1 MVNLTPEE
9 YVNQLFQE
17 DELLLKV
24 KEAIRANG
32 MPEVSVAAAYGRLLT
47 FLARTSKAQAV
58 LEIGVLGGYSGICLA
73 RGMSDEGTLTSLELK
88 EEYAAMARG
97 HLEEA
102 GFGSQVEY
110 RIGPAADSLEQL
122 AKEERT
128 FDFFF
133 IDADTEN
140 YPVYLDYAIRLARP
154 GAVIVG
160 DNCFLRG
167 RTLNPDKQGPAV
179 LAMRRF
185 NEQMASDPRLVTTM
199 LPDYD
204 GLALAWVK

>member
-1 MVNLTPEE
+1 MNLTPDE

-17 DELLLKV
+17 DDLLLKV
-24 KEAIRANG
+24 KEAIRSNG

-47 FLARTSKAQAV
+47 FLAKTSKAEAV

-73 RGMSDEGTLTSLELK
+73 RGLSDGGTLTSLELK

-97 HLEEA
+97 HLGEG
-102 GFGSQVEY
+102 GFGDKVEY

-122 AKEERT
+122 AQEGRT

-133 IDADTEN
+133 IDADKEN
-140 YPVYLDYAIRLARP
+140 YPVYLDYAIKLARP

-179 LAMRRF
+179 LAVRRF
-185 NEQMASDPRLVTTM
+185 NEQMASDPRLITTM

>member
-1 MVNLTPEE
+1 MNLTPEE

-133 IDADTEN
+133 IDADKEN

-167 RTLNPDKQGPAV
+167 RTINPDKQGPAV

>member
-1 MVNLTPEE
+1 MVNLTPDE

-47 FLARTSKAQAV
+47 FLAKTSKAEAV

-73 RGMSDEGTLTSLELK
+73 RGLSEGGSLTSLELK
-88 EEYAAMARG
+88 EEYADMALG

-110 RIGPAADSLEQL
+110 RIGPAAASLEQL
-122 AKEERT
+122 AQEGRT

-133 IDADTEN
+133 IDADKEN

-179 LAMRRF
+179 LAVRRF
-185 NEQMASDPRLVTTM
+185 NEQMANDPRLVTTM

-204 GLALAWVK
+204 GLVLAWVQ

>member
-1 MVNLTPEE
+1 MVNLTPDE

-47 FLARTSKAQAV
+47 FLAKTSKAEAV

-73 RGMSDEGTLTSLELK
+73 RGLSDGGTLTSLELK

-97 HLEEA
+97 HLEEE
-102 GFGSQVEY
+102 GFGDKVEY

-122 AKEERT
+122 VQEGRT

-133 IDADTEN
+133 IDADKEN

-179 LAMRRF
+179 LAVRRF
-185 NEQMASDPRLVTTM
+185 NEQMASDPRLITTM

>member
-1 MVNLTPEE
+1 MNLTPDE

-17 DELLLKV
+17 DDLLLKV
-24 KEAIRANG
+24 KEAIRSNG

-47 FLARTSKAQAV
+47 FLAKTSKAEAI

-73 RGMSDEGTLTSLELK
+73 RGLSEGGTLTSLELK
-88 EEYAAMARG
+88 EEYAVMARG
-97 HLEEA
+97 HLEEG
-102 GFGSQVEY
+102 GFGDKVEY

-122 AKEERT
+122 AEEGRT

-133 IDADTEN
+133 IDADKEN
-140 YPVYLDYAIRLARP
+140 YPVYLDYAIKLARP

-179 LAMRRF
+179 LAVRRF

>member
-1 MVNLTPEE
+1 MNLTPDE

-17 DELLLKV
+17 DDLLLKV
-24 KEAIRANG
+24 KEAIRSNG

-47 FLARTSKAQAV
+47 FLAMTSKAEAV

-73 RGMSDEGTLTSLELK
+73 RGLSDGGTLTSLELK
-88 EEYAAMARG
+88 EQYAAMARG

-102 GFGSQVEY
+102 GFGDKVEY

-122 AKEERT
+122 AQEGRT

-133 IDADTEN
+133 IDADKEN
-140 YPVYLDYAIRLARP
+140 YPVYLDYAIKLARP

-167 RTLNPDKQGPAV
+167 RTLNSDKQGPAV
-179 LAMRRF
+179 LAVRRF

>member
-1 MVNLTPEE
+1 MTPDE

-24 KEAIRANG
+24 KEAIRVNG

-47 FLARTSKAQAV
+47 FLAKTSKAEAV

-73 RGMSDEGTLTSLELK
+73 RGLSEGGSLTSLELK
-88 EEYAAMARG
+88 EEYAAMARA
-97 HLEEA
+97 HLEEG
-102 GFGSQVEY
+102 GFGGRVEY

-122 AKEERT
+122 VQEERT

-133 IDADTEN
+133 IDADKEN

-179 LAMRRF
+179 LAVRRF

>member
-1 MVNLTPEE
+1 MVNLTPDE

-17 DELLLKV
+17 DDLLLKV
-24 KEAIRANG
+24 KEAIRSNG

-47 FLARTSKAQAV
+47 FLAKTSKAEAA
-58 LEIGVLGGYSGICLA
+58 LEIGVLGGYSGICIA
-73 RGMSDEGTLTSLELK
+73 RGLRENGTLTSLELK

-97 HLEEA
+97 HLEEG
-102 GFGSQVEY
+102 GFGESVEY

-122 AKEERT
+122 EQEGRT

-133 IDADTEN
+133 IDADKEN
-140 YPVYLDYAIRLARP
+140 YPVYLDYAIKLARP

-179 LAMRRF
+179 LAVRRF

-204 GLALAWVK
+204 GLVLAWVK

>member
-1 MVNLTPEE
+1 MNLTPDE

-17 DELLLKV
+17 DDLLLKV
-24 KEAIRANG
+24 KEAIRSNG

-47 FLARTSKAQAV
+47 FLAKTSKAEAV

-73 RGMSDEGTLTSLELK
+73 RGLSDGGTLTSLELK
-88 EEYAAMARG
+88 EQYAAMARG

-102 GFGSQVEY
+102 GFADKVEY

-122 AKEERT
+122 AQEGRT

-133 IDADTEN
+133 IDADKEN
-140 YPVYLDYAIRLARP
+140 YPVYLDYAIKLARP

-167 RTLNPDKQGPAV
+167 RTLNSDKQGPAV
-179 LAMRRF
+179 LAVRRF

>member
-1 MVNLTPEE
+1 MNLTPDE

-24 KEAIRANG
+24 KEAIRSNN
-32 MPEVSVAAAYGRLLT
+32 MPEVSVAPAYGRLLT
-47 FLARTSKAQAV
+47 FLAKTSRAEAV

-73 RGMSDEGTLTSLELK
+73 RGLGESGTLTSLELK
-88 EEYAAMARG
+88 EEYAAMARA
-97 HLEEA
+97 HLEEG
-102 GFGSQVEY
+102 GFDEKVEY
-110 RIGPAADSLEQL
+110 RIGPAADSLKQLEQ
-122 AKEERT
+122 EGRT

-133 IDADTEN
+133 IDADKEN
-140 YPVYLDYAIRLARP
+140 YPVYLDYAIKLARP

-179 LAMRRF
+179 LAVRRF

>member
-1 MVNLTPEE
+1 MNLTPDE
-9 YVNQLFQE
+9 YVNQLYQE

-24 KEAIRANG
+24 KEAIRASG
-32 MPEVSVAAAYGRLLT
+32 MPEVSIAPAYGRLLT
-47 FLARTSKAQAV
+47 FLAKTSGASAI
-58 LEIGVLGGYSGICLA
+58 LEIGALGGYSGICLA
-73 RGMSDEGTLTSLELK
+73 RGLGEGGKLTSLELK
-88 EEYAAMARG
+88 EAYAAMAKG
-97 HLEEA
+97 HLEA
-102 GFGSQVEY
+102 GGFGDKVEY
-110 RIGPAADSLEQL
+110 HIGPAADSLQRL
-122 AKEERT
+122 EEEGRT
-128 FDFFF
+128 FDFVF
-133 IDADTEN
+133 IDADKEN

-154 GAVIVG
+154 GTVIVG

-179 LAMRRF
+179 LAVRRF

>member
-133 IDADTEN
+133 IDADKEN

>member
-1 MVNLTPEE
+1 MNLTPDE

-17 DELLLKV
+17 DDLLLKV
-24 KEAIRANG
+24 KEAIRSNG

-47 FLARTSKAQAV
+47 FLAKTSKSEAV

-73 RGMSDEGTLTSLELK
+73 RGLSDGGTLTSLELK
-88 EEYAAMARG
+88 EQYAAMARG

-102 GFGSQVEY
+102 GFGDKVEY

-122 AKEERT
+122 AQEGRT

-133 IDADTEN
+133 IDADKEN
-140 YPVYLDYAIRLARP
+140 YPVYLDYAIKLARP

-167 RTLNPDKQGPAV
+167 RTLNSDKQGPAV
-179 LAMRRF
+179 LAVRRF

>member
-1 MVNLTPEE
+1 VVNLTPDE

-17 DELLLKV
+17 DDLLLKV
-24 KEAIRANG
+24 KEAIRSNN
-32 MPEVSVAAAYGRLLT
+32 MPEVSVAPAYGRLLT
-47 FLARTSKAQAV
+47 FLAKTSRAEAV

-73 RGMSDEGTLTSLELK
+73 RGLGESGTLTSLELK
-88 EEYAAMARG
+88 EEYAAMARA
-97 HLEEA
+97 HLEEG
-102 GFGSQVEY
+102 GFGEKVEY
-110 RIGPAADSLEQL
+110 RIGPAADSLKQLEQ
-122 AKEERT
+122 EGRT

-133 IDADTEN
+133 IDADKEN
-140 YPVYLDYAIRLARP
+140 YPVYLDYAIKLARP

-179 LAMRRF
+179 LAVRRF

>member
-1 MVNLTPEE
+1 MVNLTPDE

-24 KEAIRANG
+24 KEAIRSNN
-32 MPEVSVAAAYGRLLT
+32 MPEVSVAPAYGRLLT
-47 FLARTSKAQAV
+47 FLAKTSKAEAV

-73 RGMSDEGTLTSLELK
+73 RGMREGGTLTSLELK
-88 EEYAAMARG
+88 EEYAAKARG
-97 HLEEA
+97 HLEEG
-102 GFGSQVEY
+102 GFGEKVEY
-110 RIGPAADSLEQL
+110 RIGPAADSLKQL
-122 AKEERT
+122 EEEGRT

-133 IDADTEN
+133 IDADKEN
-140 YPVYLDYAIRLARP
+140 YPVYLDYAIKLARP

-179 LAMRRF
+179 LAVRRF
-185 NEQMASDPRLVTTM
+185 NEQIASDPRLVTTM

>member
-1 MVNLTPEE
+1 MNLTPDE
-9 YVNQLFQE
+9 YVNQLYQE

-24 KEAIRANG
+24 KEAIRASG
-32 MPEVSVAAAYGRLLT
+32 MPEVSIAPAYGRLLT
-47 FLARTSKAQAV
+47 FLAKTSGASAI
-58 LEIGVLGGYSGICLA
+58 LEIGALGGYSGICLA
-73 RGMSDEGTLTSLELK
+73 RGLGEGGKLTSLELK
-88 EEYAAMARG
+88 EAYAAMAKG
-97 HLEEA
+97 HLEEG
-102 GFGSQVEY
+102 GFGDKVEY
-110 RIGPAADSLEQL
+110 HIGPAADSLQRL
-122 AKEERT
+122 EEEGRT
-128 FDFFF
+128 FDFVF
-133 IDADTEN
+133 IDADKEN

-154 GAVIVG
+154 GTVIVG

-179 LAMRRF
+179 LAVRRF

>member
-1 MVNLTPEE
+1 MVNLTPDE

-24 KEAIRANG
+24 KEAIRADG

-47 FLARTSKAQAV
+47 FLAKTSKAEAV

-73 RGMSDEGTLTSLELK
+73 RGLSEGGTLTSLELK
-88 EEYAAMARG
+88 EEYAKEWLADIWRKVA
-97 HLEEA
+97 LA
-102 GFGSQVEY
+102 PKCSTGSDLQ
-110 RIGPAADSLEQL
+110 RDSLERL
-122 AKEERT
+122 AQEGRT

-133 IDADTEN
+133 IDADKEN

-179 LAMRRF
+179 LAVRRF
-185 NEQMASDPRLVTTM
+185 NEQMASDPRLITTIFA
-199 LPDYD
+199 
-204 GLALAWVK
+204 GL

>member
-1 MVNLTPEE
+1 MVNLTPDE

-47 FLARTSKAQAV
+47 FLAKTSKAEAV

-73 RGMSDEGTLTSLELK
+73 RGLSEGGSLTSLELK
-88 EEYAAMARG
+88 EEYADMARG
-97 HLEEA
+97 HLEES

-122 AKEERT
+122 AQEGRT

-133 IDADTEN
+133 IDADKEN

-179 LAMRRF
+179 LAVRRF
-185 NEQMASDPRLVTTM
+185 NEQMANDPRLVTTM

>member
-1 MVNLTPEE
+1 MVNLTPDE

-47 FLARTSKAQAV
+47 FLAKTSKAEAV

-73 RGMSDEGTLTSLELK
+73 RGLSDGGTLTSLELK
-88 EEYAAMARG
+88 EEYAAMAHG
-97 HLEEA
+97 HLEEG
-102 GFGSQVEY
+102 GFGDKVEY

-122 AKEERT
+122 AQEGRT

-133 IDADTEN
+133 IDADKEN

-179 LAMRRF
+179 LAVRRF
-185 NEQMASDPRLVTTM
+185 NEQMASDSRLITTM

>member
-133 IDADTEN
+133 IDADKEN
-140 YPVYLDYAIRLARP
+140 YPVYLDYAIHLARP

>member
-1 MVNLTPEE
+1 MNLTPDE

-17 DELLLKV
+17 DKLLLKV
-24 KEAIRANG
+24 KEAIRSNN
-32 MPEVSVAAAYGRLLT
+32 MPEVSVAPAYGRLLT
-47 FLARTSKAQAV
+47 FLAKTSKAEAV

-73 RGMSDEGTLTSLELK
+73 RGMREGGTLTSLELK

-97 HLEEA
+97 HLVEG
-102 GFGSQVEY
+102 GFGEKVEY
-110 RIGPAADSLEQL
+110 RIGPAADSLKQLEQ
-122 AKEERT
+122 EGRT

-133 IDADTEN
+133 IDADKEN
-140 YPVYLDYAIRLARP
+140 YPVYLDYAIKLARP

-179 LAMRRF
+179 LAVRRF

-199 LPDYD
+199 LPEYD

>member
-1 MVNLTPEE
+1 MVNLTPDE

-24 KEAIRANG
+24 KEAIRSNG

-47 FLARTSKAQAV
+47 FLAKTSKAEAA
-58 LEIGVLGGYSGICLA
+58 LEIGVLGGYSGICIA
-73 RGMSDEGTLTSLELK
+73 RGLRENGTLTSLELR

-97 HLEEA
+97 HLEE
-102 GFGSQVEY
+102 GSFGERVEY

-122 AKEERT
+122 EQEGRT

-133 IDADTEN
+133 IDADKEN
-140 YPVYLDYAIRLARP
+140 YPVYLDYAIKLARP

-179 LAMRRF
+179 LAVRRF

-204 GLALAWVK
+204 GLVLAWVK

>member
-1 MVNLTPEE
+1 MVNLTPDE

-47 FLARTSKAQAV
+47 FLAKTSKAEAV

-73 RGMSDEGTLTSLELK
+73 RGLSEGGSLTSLELK

-122 AKEERT
+122 AQEGRT

-133 IDADTEN
+133 IDADKEN

-179 LAMRRF
+179 LAVRRF

-204 GLALAWVK
+204 GLVLAWVK

>member
-1 MVNLTPEE
+1 MNLTPDE

-47 FLARTSKAQAV
+47 FLAKTSKAEAV

-73 RGMSDEGTLTSLELK
+73 RGLSEGGSLTSLELK
-88 EEYAAMARG
+88 EEYADMARG
-97 HLEEA
+97 HLEES

-122 AKEERT
+122 AQEGRT

-133 IDADTEN
+133 IDADKEN

-179 LAMRRF
+179 LAVRRF
-185 NEQMASDPRLVTTM
+185 NEQMANDPRLVTTM

>member
-1 MVNLTPEE
+1 MVNMTPDE

-24 KEAIRANG
+24 KEAIRVNG

-47 FLARTSKAQAV
+47 FLAKTSKAEAV

-73 RGMSDEGTLTSLELK
+73 RGLSEGGSLTSLELK
-88 EEYAAMARG
+88 EEYAAMARA
-97 HLEEA
+97 HLEEG
-102 GFGSQVEY
+102 GFGGRVEY
-110 RIGPAADSLEQL
+110 RVGPAADSLEQL
-122 AKEERT
+122 VQEERT

-133 IDADTEN
+133 IDADKEN

-179 LAMRRF
+179 LAVRRF
-185 NEQMASDPRLVTTM
+185 NEQMANDPRLVTTM

>member
-1 MVNLTPEE
+1 VVNLTPDE

-17 DELLLKV
+17 DELLIKV

-47 FLARTSKAQAV
+47 FLAKTSKAEAV

-73 RGMSDEGTLTSLELK
+73 RGLSEGGSLTSLELK
-88 EEYAAMARG
+88 EEYADMARG
-97 HLEEA
+97 HLEES

-122 AKEERT
+122 AQEGRT

-133 IDADTEN
+133 IDADKEN

-179 LAMRRF
+179 LAVRRF
-185 NEQMASDPRLVTTM
+185 NEQMANDPRLVTTM

>member
-1 MVNLTPEE
+1 MNLTPDE

-17 DELLLKV
+17 DDLLLKV
-24 KEAIRANG
+24 KEAIRSNG

-47 FLARTSKAQAV
+47 FLAKTSKAEAV

-73 RGMSDEGTLTSLELK
+73 RGLSDGGTLTSLELK
-88 EEYAAMARG
+88 EQYAAMARG

-102 GFGSQVEY
+102 GYGDKVEY

-122 AKEERT
+122 AQEGRT

-133 IDADTEN
+133 IDADKEN
-140 YPVYLDYAIRLARP
+140 YPVYLDYAIKLARP

-179 LAMRRF
+179 LAVRRF

>member
-1 MVNLTPEE
+1 MNLTPDE
-9 YVNQLFQE
+9 YVNQLYQE

-32 MPEVSVAAAYGRLLT
+32 MPEVSIAPAYGRLLT
-47 FLARTSKAQAV
+47 FLAKTSGASAI
-58 LEIGVLGGYSGICLA
+58 LEIGALGGYSGICLA
-73 RGMSDEGTLTSLELK
+73 RGLGEGGKLTSLELK
-88 EEYAAMARG
+88 EAYAAMAKG
-97 HLEEA
+97 HLEEG
-102 GFGSQVEY
+102 GFGDKVEY
-110 RIGPAADSLEQL
+110 RIGPAADSLQRL
-122 AKEERT
+122 EEEGRK
-128 FDFFF
+128 FDFVF
-133 IDADTEN
+133 IDADKEN

-154 GAVIVG
+154 GTVIVG

-179 LAMRRF
+179 LAVRRF

-199 LPDYD
+199 LSDYD

>member
-1 MVNLTPEE
+1 MVNLTPDE

-24 KEAIRANG
+24 KEAIRSNN
-32 MPEVSVAAAYGRLLT
+32 MPEVSVAPAYGRLLT
-47 FLARTSKAQAV
+47 FLAKTSRAEAV

-73 RGMSDEGTLTSLELK
+73 RGLGESGTLTSLELK
-88 EEYAAMARG
+88 EEYAAMARA
-97 HLEEA
+97 HLEEG
-102 GFGSQVEY
+102 GFDEKVEY
-110 RIGPAADSLEQL
+110 RIGPAADSLKQLEQ
-122 AKEERT
+122 EGRT

-133 IDADTEN
+133 IDADKEN
-140 YPVYLDYAIRLARP
+140 YPVYLDYAIKLARP

-179 LAMRRF
+179 LAVRRF

>member
-1 MVNLTPEE
+1 MNLTPDE

-17 DELLLKV
+17 DDLLLKV
-24 KEAIRANG
+24 KEAIRSNG

-47 FLARTSKAQAV
+47 FLANTSKAEAV

-73 RGMSDEGTLTSLELK
+73 RGLSDGGTLTSLELK
-88 EEYAAMARG
+88 EQYAAMARG

-102 GFGSQVEY
+102 GFGDKVEY

-122 AKEERT
+122 AQEGRT

-133 IDADTEN
+133 IDADKEN
-140 YPVYLDYAIRLARP
+140 YPVYLDYAIKLARP

-167 RTLNPDKQGPAV
+167 RTLNSDKQGPAV
-179 LAMRRF
+179 LAVRRF

>member
-1 MVNLTPEE
+1 MVNLTPDE

-24 KEAIRANG
+24 KEAIRSNN
-32 MPEVSVAAAYGRLLT
+32 MPEVSVAPAYGRLLT
-47 FLARTSKAQAV
+47 FLAKTSKAEAV

-73 RGMSDEGTLTSLELK
+73 RGMSEGGTLTSLELK

-97 HLEEA
+97 YLEEG
-102 GFGSQVEY
+102 GFGEKVEY
-110 RIGPAADSLEQL
+110 RIGPAADSLKQLEQ
-122 AKEERT
+122 EGRT

-133 IDADTEN
+133 IDADKEN
-140 YPVYLDYAIRLARP
+140 YPVYLDYAIKLARP

-179 LAMRRF
+179 LAVRRF